1 MSATPVMDRVIRR
14 SMTGSVPLGVHF
26 DVTYRCN
33 ERCVHC
39 YLDHED
45 YGELETAEIKSI
57 LSQLAAAGTLML
69 TFSGGE
75 IFIRKDFFE
84 LLEFARSLHFDI
96 ALKSNALMIT
106 PARAERLRA
115 LGVRQIQVSVYSAD
129 PKVHDAVT
137 KVPGSFARSLQAIRS
152 LKALGLHVKIACP
165 LMKQNLA
172 GLKQLRNLA
181 DEMGVSYV
189 IDMTITPK
197 LDGDMSI
204 LALRNSAEELMG
216 VMQDPTLHGRPTP
229 SSAAESSAFGSASS
243 SGVEIDPYEGIP
255 CSAGHN
261 TCYISPYG
269 EVYPCVQMPIPAGD
283 LRKESFVEIWRRSP
297 QFERVRAVRE
307 NDLVVCANCSI
318 RKYCERCPGLAQM
331 EGGDLLGAYE
341 RACELAEMKAR
352 VAGVTDPVSAW
363 HLQNKGKARAGFGL
377 SGLVQIS
384 QSYQRRGNSKRGD

>member
-1 MSATPVMDRVIRR
+1 MV
-14 SMTGSVPLGVHF
+14 GSVPLSVHF

-45 YGELETAEIKSI
+45 YGELETTEIKNI
-57 LSQLAAAGTLML
+57 LIQLAASGTLML

-75 IFIRKDFFE
+75 IFLREDFFE
-84 LLEFARSLHFDI
+84 LLEFAKDLHFDI

-106 PARAERLRA
+106 AARAARLRA
-115 LGVRQIQVSVYSAD
+115 LGVRQVQVSVYSAD
-129 PKVHDAVT
+129 PEIHDAIT
-137 KVPGSFARSLQAIRS
+137 KVRGSFARSLKAIRF
-152 LKALGLHVKIACP
+152 LKSQGLRVKIACP

-172 GLKQLRNLA
+172 GLRQLRALA
-181 DEMGVSYV
+181 DELGISYV

-197 LDGDMSI
+197 LDGDTSV
-204 LALRNSAEELMG
+204 LALRNSAEDLLG
-216 VMQDPTLHGRPTP
+216 VMQDPTLQGKAVLDDG
-229 SSAAESSAFGSASS
+229 SESGVGSAIS
-243 SGVEIDPYEGIP
+243 SGMEGDAYDGIP

-269 EVYPCVQMPIPAGD
+269 DVYPCVQMPVAAGN
-283 LRKESFVEIWRRSP
+283 LRTEKFDEIWRRSP
-297 QFERVRAVRE
+297 QFERVRAIRDS
-307 NDLVVCANCSI
+307 DLPVCAKCSI

-352 VAGVTDPVSAW
+352 VAGVANPVSAW
-363 HLQNKGKARAGFGL
+363 HAQNDGKIL
-377 SGLVQIS
+377 SPATLSSLVQIAS
-384 QSYQRRGNSKRGD
+384 L